1 MANFEDVAIQL
12 VNPFKE
18 LWNQFWQVM
27 PSILIALLLLLAG
40 YFIAYLLGRFVKLIL
55 GKLKVDTVLSK
66 VDAPKAISK
75 MNISAILGQLTKW
88 GIFIIFLVSAAEVL
102 KLGALSDLLSKFV
115 VWLPQLII
123 AILSVFLGLIVAYY
137 VAHIIEKET
146 NIKGSKQ
153 MATLFKAIVIFIAIM
168 IALEQVGLEVS
179 ILENTFLILVGGLSL
194 GLAISLGISFGHNLK
209 APVAKFMAN
218 LKKK

>member
-1 MANFEDVAIQL
+1 MADFEEMAIQI
-12 VNPFKE
+12 VDPFKH
-18 LWNQFWQVM
+18 LWNQFWEIM
-27 PSILIALLLLLAG
+27 PSILLALLLLLAG
-40 YFIAYLLGRFVKLIL
+40 YLIAFLLGRFVKLIL
-55 GKLKVDTVLSK
+55 SKLKVDSVLSK
-66 VDAPKAISK
+66 VDAPKSISK

-115 VWLPQLII
+115 IWLPQLIV

-146 NIKGSKQ
+146 NIKGAKQ
-153 MATLFKAIVIFIAIM
+153 MAVLFKAIVIFIAVM
-168 IALEQVGLEVS
+168 IALEQVGLQVS
-179 ILENTFLILVGGLSL
+179 ILENTFLILVAGLSL

-209 APVAKFMAN
+209 EPVGKFIAN